1 MQTIHPSALSVGN
14 DEEAPPGSVR
24 LGPAEFAITLPLDS
38 RLKDEYDR
46 VLGGASAEMRQ
57 FLVMSNPA
65 SQISDTDVRNN
76 ILTAGYVLANVIHSE
91 ST

>member
-1 MQTIHPSALSVGN
+1 
-14 DEEAPPGSVR
+14 
-24 LGPAEFAITLPLDS
+24 
-38 RLKDEYDR
+38 LKDEYDR

-76 ILTAGYVLANVIHSE
+76 ILKAGYVLANVIYSE
-91 ST
+91 SI